1 MMLNKR
7 KQREQIKKQYGNNP
21 INDPYH
27 HMRRDRRKLIAKY
40 HEDKGGS
47 DVDEIT
53 WDDLEMD
60 EVFYRINHTRSYIGE
75 QVLYHKL
82 HCLNEDN
89 ADGFCDAVDYYD
101 KNDEARTDAEFE
113 LLRIGKRNTSY
124 YMPQLIRI
132 LSEFELPF
140 AWCYRILQAALV
152 IAVLLSVALRSAECA
167 VLLLG
172 IACTNLFLYM
182 RTKSKAEYMMDCLY
196 GICSLIDV
204 SEELLKKGCVPE
216 NLVYEGISEDLK
228 RLHRLKKLAGGLVT
242 KKNYAVTDPQGMLA
256 DYLMGITLY
265 DLVSFHKIT
274 QIVKGNEKAVMKLYE
289 LVGEVDMSISV
300 ASFRKSLPDYCIPE
314 FSKDNRINVCD
325 IYHPLIENAV
335 LNSVN
340 LGNSTMIMGAN
351 ASGKSTFMKALAVN
365 AILAQSIYTC
375 CAKRLEIPRSVVM
388 TSMAVRDDVLTG
400 ESYYVREVRYL
411 KRMLDESKKGGRVLY
426 FIDEILKGTN
436 YRERLAA
443 SKAVL
448 SYLSGKNGMVIVS
461 THDGELAKY
470 LKHEYSGYH
479 FESRLTDDGIKFDY
493 RIKSGFGEGS
503 NAIDLL
509 LCYDFPRE
517 VVEDAKKL
525 VKSNIA

>member
-1 MMLNKR
+1 
-7 KQREQIKKQYGNNP
+7 
-21 INDPYH
+21 
-27 HMRRDRRKLIAKY
+27 
-40 HEDKGGS
+40 
-47 DVDEIT
+47 
-53 WDDLEMD
+53 
-60 EVFYRINHTRSYIGE
+60 
-75 QVLYHKL
+75 
-82 HCLNEDN
+82 
-89 ADGFCDAVDYYD
+89 
-101 KNDEARTDAEFE
+101 
-113 LLRIGKRNTSY
+113 
-124 YMPQLIRI
+124 
-132 LSEFELPF
+132 
-140 AWCYRILQAALV
+140 
-152 IAVLLSVALRSAECA
+152 
-167 VLLLG
+167 
-172 IACTNLFLYM
+172 
-182 RTKSKAEYMMDCLY
+182 
-196 GICSLIDV
+196 
-204 SEELLKKGCVPE
+204 
-216 NLVYEGISEDLK
+216 
-228 RLHRLKKLAGGLVT
+228 
-242 KKNYAVTDPQGMLA
+242 
-256 DYLMGITLY
+256 
-265 DLVSFHKIT
+265 
-274 QIVKGNEKAVMKLYE
+274 MKLYKF
-289 LVGEVDMSISV
+289 VGEVDMSISV